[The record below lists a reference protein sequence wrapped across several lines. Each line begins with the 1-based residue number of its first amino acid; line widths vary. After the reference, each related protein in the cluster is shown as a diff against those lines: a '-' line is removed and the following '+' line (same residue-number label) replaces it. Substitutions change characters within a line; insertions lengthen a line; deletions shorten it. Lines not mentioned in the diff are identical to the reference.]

1 MKKRSLKATV
11 CAAILVLGL
20 AITACGKVTLEDYVN
35 SDEFQTELS
44 DMKAQFEGQG
54 MAIDIQASE
63 NTLTYLYTIEG
74 AEADDETKATAE
86 TLLDAL
92 DTSMKEVAS
101 QLEEET
107 KIDDIVV
114 VVKWLA
120 ENGDELASREYKA
133 E

>member
-74 AEADDETKATAE
+74 AEANDEMKAAAE
-86 TLLDAL
+86 ALNDQLDS
-92 DTSMKEVAS
+92 SMKEVAA

-120 ENGDELASREYKA
+120 ENGDELASREYTA

>member
-74 AEADDETKATAE
+74 AEANDEMKAAAE
-86 TLLDAL
+86 ALNDQLDS
-92 DTSMKEVAS
+92 SMKEVAA

>member
-92 DTSMKEVAS
+92 DTSMKEVAA

>member
-74 AEADDETKATAE
+74 AEANEEMKAAAE
-86 TLLDAL
+86 ALNDQLDS
-92 DTSMKEVAS
+92 SMKEVAA

>member
-44 DMKAQFEGQG
+44 DMKTQFEGQG
-54 MAIDIQASE
+54 MTIDIQASE

-74 AEADDETKATAE
+74 AEADDETKAAAE
-86 TLLDAL
+86 ALNDQLDS
-92 DTSMKEVAS
+92 SMKEVAA

>member
-1 MKKRSLKATV
+1 MKKRSLKAIV

-20 AITACGKVTLEDYVN
+20 AVTACGKATLEDYVN

-44 DMKAQFEGQG
+44 DMKTQFEGQG
-54 MAIDIQASE
+54 MTIDIQASE

-86 TLLDAL
+86 SLLDAL
-92 DTSMKEVAS
+92 DTSMKDVAA

-107 KIDDIVV
+107 KIDDITV

-120 ENGDELASREYKA
+120 ENGDELASREYTA

>member
-92 DTSMKEVAS
+92 DTSMKEVAA

-120 ENGDELASREYKA
+120 ENGDELASREYTA

>member
-44 DMKAQFEGQG
+44 DMKTQFEGQG

-74 AEADDETKATAE
+74 AESNDETKATAE

-120 ENGDELASREYKA
+120 ENGDELASREYTA

>member
-92 DTSMKEVAS
+92 DSSMKEVAS

-107 KIDDIVV
+107 KIDGIVV